1 MLGHRL
7 CEVLGPRF
15 DTFASFRSSAEV
27 AGGVF
32 ASVQAVVG
40 VDAHEIATV
49 EHAFRTTRPDV
60 VINAIG
66 VVKKL
71 PEGNVPSLSI
81 QINAL
86 FHHLLDQICR
96 SSGACLIQVSTDYVF
111 SGDRGNYVEEDI
123 PDPVDLYGRT
133 KLLGEVTNSPN
144 ALTIR
149 TSIIGRAL
157 GTPHGLVEWFFGH
170 AGGEVE
176 GYSHVV
182 FSGLT
187 TTRLGQV
194 IADVVA
200 TYPDLRGLW
209 HVSSAHISKYDLL
222 VLLDEAFATGTRIH
236 RDTRIRSDRS
246 LDSNRFWAATRLP
259 RPSSPSMIGEIRAD
273 RTPYAEVTNVAKRSA

>member
-1 MLGHRL
+1 MRRLRMSPGSADDSTRPSSELHHDADNYSDVSSYRQAEGHGVTRVLVLGGAGMLGHRL

-157 GTPHGLVEWFFGH
+157 GTPHGLVEWFLGH

-187 TTRLGQV
+187 TTRL
-194 IADVVA
+194 
-200 TYPDLRGLW
+200 
-209 HVSSAHISKYDLL
+209 
-222 VLLDEAFATGTRIH
+222 
-236 RDTRIRSDRS
+236 
-246 LDSNRFWAATRLP
+246 
-259 RPSSPSMIGEIRAD
+259 
-273 RTPYAEVTNVAKRSA
+273 